1 MRTVLTRHPTG
12 NYSFL
17 PGDGSRPFC
26 QAVVADSGFEIVR
39 AQLQRPLE
47 WRRGF
52 DLVERQLDAAG
63 RPRTAL
69 CSVELRCREPY
80 TPDAFDA
87 FNARYAALLDGW
99 GLFVDGLGSTTRTNV
114 APDVA
119 APSEQ
124 VLFAF
129 AYTVPAAVGTPTF
142 VISGAPERAQVRP
155 GESSPAALR
164 EKTADIV
171 RQLTARFDAIGQSW
185 PDATQVAVYTTHDAL
200 AAVRAELVPRLGP
213 SALDA
218 LRWFFSR
225 PPIVGLELEI
235 DARRLRQELRLT

>member
-1 MRTVLTRHPTG
+1 MRPVLTRHPTG

-26 QAVVADSGFEIVR
+26 QAAIADPGFEIIRV
-39 AQLQRPLE
+39 QLQHPLE

-52 DLVERQLDAAG
+52 DLVERHLDEAG
-63 RPRTAL
+63 RPKSAL

-87 FNARYAALLDGW
+87 FNAQYAGLLGDW

-114 APDVA
+114 APDFA

-129 AYTVPAAVGTPTF
+129 AYTVPAAGGTPTF
-142 VISGAPERAQVRP
+142 VISGAPEREPVRP
-155 GESSPAALR
+155 GETSPAALR

-171 RQLTARFDAIGQSW
+171 RVLTARFDAIGQSW
-185 PDATQVAVYTTHDAL
+185 HAATQVAVYTTHDAL
-200 AAVRAELVPRLGP
+200 AAVRAELVPLLGP
-213 SALDA
+213 TALDA

-225 PPIVGLELEI
+225 PPILGLEMEI
-235 DARRLRQELRLT
+235 DARRLRRELRLT

>member
-1 MRTVLTRHPTG
+1 MLTVHPTG
-12 NYSFL
+12 DYRFL

-26 QAVVADSGFEIVR
+26 RAVVAAPGFEIVR

-52 DLVERQLDAAG
+52 DVVERHLAETG
-63 RPRTAL
+63 RDRSAL

-87 FNARYAALLDGW
+87 FNAEYTAHLGGW
-99 GLFVDGLGSTTRTNV
+99 GVFVDGLAATTRTNV
-114 APDVA
+114 APDFA

-129 AYTVPAAVGTPTF
+129 AYTVPAAGATSTF
-142 VISGAPERAQVRP
+142 VLSGATEGAGVRP
-155 GESSPAALR
+155 GETSPAALR

-171 RQLTARFDAIGQSW
+171 RELTARLDAIGQGW
-185 PDATQVAVYTTHDAL
+185 DATTQVAVYTTHDAL
-200 AAVRAELVPRLGP
+200 AAVRAELVPLLGP
-213 SALDA
+213 AALDA
-218 LRWFFSR
+218 VRWFFSR

-235 DARRLRQELRLT
+235 DARRLRQELRFT